1 MSPDTAKYSLVCK
14 TTTVEDLWLRGR
26 TQCRCRG
33 SRSTGG
39 LSVTEAHLAA
49 TNEAPSSRATA
60 TTQRPLLPQS
70 ILNSDEAGVFRGEK
84 DESRFTPPA
93 PFASSGPRRPGS
105 PARGPRPLC
114 PSPSASPRLSPR
126 LVHARAPDGLR
137 RTGFCPSSLSL
148 AAAQGRTRHTLS
160 TKGETWAWSR
170 TTPFGG
176 HATRRR
182 QSRDSAEASGL
193 PFRVPSL
200 CHGAQRSVNPT
211 RCKNYQGRAWARAGG
226 RGIRTAAVG
235 ASGALLRR
243 GRGTRESQRCSASSR
258 GQADSRGSG
267 TWRSGPWKALLPTEI
282 TFSISRLSLQT
293 ETSVAQPQAPVMSPF
308 LFSLDC

>member
-1 MSPDTAKYSLVCK
+1 MPWFPEHRWAQHHGGPPRGHKRGPFLPGHRHNPTALTASIDSQQRRSRCVSGGERRVSVHSAHSLRFV
-14 TTTVEDLWLRGR
+14 
-26 TQCRCRG
+26 
-33 SRSTGG
+33 RSQ
-39 LSVTEAHLAA
+39 AA
-49 TNEAPSSRATA
+49 RKP
-60 TTQRPLLPQS
+60 
-70 ILNSDEAGVFRGEK
+70 
-84 DESRFTPPA
+84 
-93 PFASSGPRRPGS
+93 
-105 PARGPRPLC
+105 GPRPLC

-211 RCKNYQGRAWARAGG
+211 RCKNYQGRAWAGAGG

-235 ASGALLRR
+235 APGALLRR